1 MKKKVFRRILIGFLS
16 GAVVGNLIAM
26 LIASGSGAFYSPM
39 LVERFGTPTAAIIMQ
54 TLLSALIG
62 VAGMGGMSL
71 YDETDLPLAASTSI
85 HYVIVEAA
93 FVTAALLLRWMKT
106 AAEIG
111 IMSAFMFAA
120 FAIIWGIMFVI
131 HKKEVKQLNEIN
143 EQKEIHR
150 KDTENEKKE

>member
-39 LVERFGTPTAAIIMQ
+39 LVERFGTPAAAIIMQ

>member
-39 LVERFGTPTAAIIMQ
+39 LVERFGTPAAAIIMQ

-93 FVTAALLLRWMKT
+93 FVTAALLLRWMNT

-111 IMSAFMFAA
+111 IMSACMFAA
-120 FAIIWGIMFVI
+120 FAVIWVIMFII
-131 HKKEVKQLNEIN
+131 HKKEVRQLNEITQ
-143 EQKEIHR
+143 QKET
-150 KDTENEKKE
+150 KQKKENENK